1 MFGVLPGLLRRFRD
15 DESGVAM
22 VVVMGVIM
30 IMTLIAFAAF
40 YFANENLAQ
49 ANRTQEQTQAFQAA
63 NAGIDHAL
71 ARMQVNG
78 YVPADFPVEG
88 TSSTNATYSAD
99 VTPTSNS
106 EYLCTAVGRDS
117 TGRQETIKVKF
128 FYLNMWNMNL
138 AGGTN
143 NALGG
148 GSVRGT
154 TSVYGPFYVRGGVA
168 LGSNS
173 TIENG
178 PFFIKGG
185 DLTISGSGQI
195 GGTGAIDL
203 FVTGA
208 YPAIGSAGFN
218 VRSVSQS
225 VPDISLPKVN
235 NAVLLADYVNAKN
248 ESIDNVQGYSDSG
261 ITNEEAAGGPDTY
274 TTLFE
279 PGWTRPKAQNASSF
293 YKVIGSDTGIS
304 AVASG
309 TTTCTIGGTG
319 SFGAGAG
326 DGHYT
331 LPSHD
336 DFWFDDT
343 TNILYVDGTVFVDGP
358 LYLNENI
365 QYRGNGA
372 IICNGDI
379 HIAGSFRPDTVNFQP
394 NADHCVGLTTPGNII
409 VTAGDNNLKSPTDPP
424 TLAGAFFCSKDF
436 SMTSNLVIKGSVLA
450 GSISF
455 AHPNQ
460 HLVTDPNLPSYLP
473 RGMPGAGESIL
484 TKGAWVR

>member
-1 MFGVLPGLLRRFRD
+1 MVTTLPAALRRLRD
-15 DESGVAM
+15 DDSGVAM
-22 VVVMGVIM
+22 VTVMGVIM
-30 IMTLIAFAAF
+30 VMTLIAFAAF
-40 YFANENLAQ
+40 FYANQNLGQ
-49 ANRTQEQTQAFQAA
+49 SVRVQNQTQAFQAA
-63 NAGIDHAL
+63 NAGIDRAL

-78 YVPADFPVEG
+78 YVPADYPVVG
-88 TSSTNATYSAD
+88 TSTTGANYSAE

-106 EYLCTAVGRDS
+106 EYICTSIGHDS
-117 TGRQETIKVKF
+117 SGQRQTIKVKF

-178 PFFIKGG
+178 PLFIKGG

-195 GGTGAIDL
+195 GGNGPLDL
-203 FVTGA
+203 YVTGA
-208 YPAIGSAGFN
+208 YPTPGSNGMN

-225 VPDISLPKVN
+225 VPDIHLPKIDST
-235 NAVLLADYVNAKN
+235 VLLADFVTAKN

-261 ITNEEAAGGPDTY
+261 IANEEVAGAPNTY
-274 TTLFE
+274 PTLFQ
-279 PGWTRPKAQNASSF
+279 PGWTRPKATNASDF

-304 AVASG
+304 AVGAG
-309 TTTCTIGGTG
+309 ITTLTIGGTG
-319 SFGAGAG
+319 SFGSGSG

-331 LPSHD
+331 MSSHD

-343 TNILYVDGTVFVDGP
+343 TNILYVEGTVYVDGP
-358 LYLNENI
+358 LYVNENVK
-365 QYRGNGA
+365 YRGNGA
-372 IICNGDI
+372 IICNGDVFLN
-379 HIAGSFRPDTVNFQP
+379 GDFKPDTVNFQP
-394 NADHCVGLTTPGNII
+394 DALHCVGLTTPGNMI
-409 VTAGDNNLKSPTDPP
+409 VTAGDNNVKSPTDPP
-424 TLAGAFFCSKDF
+424 NLAGAFFCSKDF
-436 SMTSNLVIKGSVLA
+436 SMTMNLLIKGSVLA

-473 RGMPGAGESIL
+473 RGMPGAGEAIL